1 MFPTVGFLAWQ
12 TLRIVGSQIEIERIF
27 SLASIFTNLKRCRL
41 QLENLK
47 KLFFVSKN
55 WPNDANC
62 KSFSYLVE
70 FIEMDEQL
78 EEKLQE
84 FQGEF
89 ELE

>member
-1 MFPTVGFLAWQ
+1 MFPTIGFLAWQ
-12 TLRIVGSQIEIERIF
+12 TLRIVGSQIEIKRIF
-27 SLASIFTNLKRCRL
+27 SLSSIFTNIKRCRL
-41 QLENLK
+41 QFKNLK

-62 KSFSYLVE
+62 KSSNDLVE

-78 EEKLQE
+78 EEKFQE

-89 ELE
+89 KLE